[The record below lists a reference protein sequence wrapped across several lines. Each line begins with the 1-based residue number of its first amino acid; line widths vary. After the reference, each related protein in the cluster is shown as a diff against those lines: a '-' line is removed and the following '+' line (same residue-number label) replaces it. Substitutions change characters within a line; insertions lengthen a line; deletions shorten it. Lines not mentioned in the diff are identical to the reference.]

1 MSLLNSVRPLHILQ
15 HTLTF
20 TRIDHSMDMVNVAIC
35 VDVGMCGMV
44 GREGKAAEGA
54 ALVEVEDINT
64 LGGGEGG
71 VGRQGK

>member
-1 MSLLNSVRPLHILQ
+1 
-15 HTLTF
+15 
-20 TRIDHSMDMVNVAIC
+20 MDMVNVAIR

-54 ALVEVEDINT
+54 ALVEVEYINT

-71 VGRQGK
+71 RGVGRQGK

>member
-1 MSLLNSVRPLHILQ
+1 
-15 HTLTF
+15 
-20 TRIDHSMDMVNVAIC
+20 MDMVNVAIR
-35 VDVGMCGMV
+35 VDVSMCGMV

-71 VGRQGK
+71 VG